1 MSSNRFKV
9 DPNLKLERIAAVDAQ
24 DDDDDESSYLY
35 HVTVKQFD
43 ENEEEIL
50 ETLKSEIKVLIEY
63 VRVEARK
70 MLATFGAD
78 DEDDE
83 IGEGNSSTGKA
94 DTPKPKKP
102 AEPKASVKKAP
113 KAKGKPKE
121 DKTQNGTLIDLTPKN
136 LKADAVL

>member
-1 MSSNRFKV
+1 
-9 DPNLKLERIAAVDAQ
+9 LAVDASNEEN
-24 DDDDDESSYLY
+24 DESLYLY
-35 HVTVKQFD
+35 HVTVEQFD

-50 ETLKSEIKVLIEY
+50 ETLKSEIKVLIEDE
-63 VRVEARK
+63 RVEARK

-78 DEDDE
+78 DEDEDL
-83 IGEGNSSTGKA
+83 GEGGSSAGKT
-94 DTPKPKKP
+94 DTPKPKKQ

-121 DKTQNGTLIDLTPKN
+121 DKIQNGTLIDLAPKN